1 MTADRYYVGVASTMH
16 DSAIAI
22 LDPTGSPAFAESTER
37 YLQCKR
43 AYNCPADDLIRIP
56 RLIHEYCSPEADLIV
71 GCSWSDA
78 HLSRLDAFSRQPF
91 QQRPAEQEVID
102 QLSWPLP
109 DPRLLALSLRN
120 SISQGS
126 LNIAASRQIPNR
138 VTVRRYDHHLTHAAN
153 AAFTSGFDEC
163 AVAVVDGFG
172 ETAATAFY
180 RYRDGELKAVEAPA
194 QERAASST
202 AAASLGMFYS
212 RLCALCGFD
221 PLRGEEW
228 KVMGLAPYGG
238 FDADL
243 YSLLRP
249 MVRSKG
255 LAISAGYSDDE
266 LVKVMRTLRAT
277 MRPAGSSPLLAADL
291 AFTGQTVFEEIM
303 CELLCSLHDVTG
315 SDNLA
320 MGGGCAL
327 NSTWNGKV
335 RAATPFSALHVP
347 CAPADDGN
355 ALGAAL
361 VAWAA
366 DHQGN
371 PPSPALRSPFL
382 GSSMSPETMSR
393 VLAYGGFHRV
403 THAPGTVHERAADLL
418 AGGAIIGWIGGRAE
432 FGPRALGNRSILA
445 DPRDPHMV
453 KRINE
458 LVKFREQ
465 FRPFAPAILHEYG
478 PSYFEDYQCSL
489 YMERTLR
496 FRPEVVASVPAV
508 VHVNGTGR
516 LQSVER
522 DSSPRLY
529 QLIESFRARTGV
541 PIVLNTSLNVMDRPI
556 AHTVEDVI
564 ALFCTTGLDAIVIE
578 DTIIEKDQPG
588 QPA

>member
-1 MTADRYYVGVASTMH
+1 MTADRYYVGLASTMH

-22 LDPTGSPAFAESTER
+22 LDAEGSPAFAESTER
-37 YLQCKR
+37 YLQNKR
-43 AYNCPADDLIRIP
+43 AYNCPPDDLIRIP
-56 RLIHEYCSPEADLIV
+56 GLIREYCSPSADLII

-78 HLSRLDAFSRQPF
+78 HLNRLDAFSRQPP
-91 QQRPAEQEVID
+91 QLRLSEQEIID

-126 LNIAASRQIPNR
+126 LNIAATRQIPNR

-163 AVAVVDGFG
+163 AVAIVDGFG
-172 ETAATAFY
+172 ETTSIALY
-180 RYRDGELKAVEAPA
+180 RYRDGVLKSVEAA
-194 QERAASST
+194 MQERAPTTT

-228 KVMGLAPYGG
+228 KVMGLAPYGK
-238 FDADL
+238 FDEDL

-249 MVRSKG
+249 MVRCKG
-255 LAISAGYSDDE
+255 LAVSAGYSDDE
-266 LVKVMRTLRAT
+266 LVKVMRRLRAT
-277 MRPAGSSPLLAADL
+277 IRPAGSSPLMAADL
-291 AFTGQTVFEEIM
+291 AFTGQMVFEEIM

-315 SDNLA
+315 VDNLA

-335 RAATPFSALHVP
+335 RATTPFRALHVP

-361 VAWAA
+361 VVWAA
-366 DHQGN
+366 DHQGS
-371 PPSPALRSPFL
+371 PPSAALRSPYL
-382 GSSMSPETMSR
+382 GSSMSSETMSR
-393 VLAYGGFHRV
+393 VLAYGGFHHV
-403 THAPGTVHERAADLL
+403 THAPDTVHERAADLL
-418 AGGAIIGWIGGRAE
+418 TGGAIIGWVGGRAE

-445 DPRDPHMV
+445 DPRDPRMV
-453 KRINE
+453 ERINGR
-458 LVKFREQ
+458 VKFREQ
-465 FRPFAPAILHEYG
+465 FRPFAPAVLHEYG
-478 PSYFEDYQCSL
+478 PIYFEDYQRSP

-496 FRPEVVASVPAV
+496 FRPEVTASVPAV
-508 VHVNGTGR
+508 VHVDGTGR

-529 QLIESFRARTGV
+529 QLIESFHARTGV

-556 AHTVEDVI
+556 AHSVEDVI

-578 DTIIEKDQPG
+578 DTIIEKDPPG
-588 QPA
+588 